1 MQPPSPYPI
10 THWTPASTHWRVA
23 MAAALL
29 AVLAG
34 CAFTDSRSVVLSPGH
49 LACEADADCT
59 EVAIACSSCG
69 SAVATLHAPLIAAE
83 RQRMC
88 RHYRGPVVDC
98 PPSRGVVCRARQCIL
113 ESSAGAA
120 VE

>member
-1 MQPPSPYPI
+1 MQSPSPYPI
-10 THWTPASTHWRVA
+10 THDMMASTRWRVA
-23 MAAALL
+23 LSGALL

-34 CAFTDSRSVVLSPGH
+34 CAFTDNRSVVLSPEH
-49 LACEADADCT
+49 LACETDADCT
-59 EVAIACSSCG
+59 EVDIACSSCG
-69 SAVATLHAPLIAAE
+69 SAVASRHAPLIAAE

-98 PPSRGVVCRARQCIL
+98 PPSSDAVCRARQCVF
-113 ESSAGAA
+113 ESPADAA

>member
-1 MQPPSPYPI
+1 MQSPSPYPI
-10 THWTPASTHWRVA
+10 TCGMLASSRWRIA
-23 MAAALL
+23 MSAALL
-29 AVLAG
+29 VVLAG
-34 CAFTDSRSVVLSPGH
+34 CAFTDNRSVVLMPGH

-69 SAVATLHAPLIAAE
+69 SAVTTRHAPLIAAE

-88 RHYRGPVVDC
+88 RHYRGPVLDC
-98 PPSRGVVCRARQCIL
+98 PPSSGAVCRARQCVF
-113 ESSAGAA
+113 ESPADAA